1 MNDRKIETID
11 VHEFKKRRDNDP
23 ALCLI
28 DVRERDE
35 WQAVRI
41 PGAILIPKDQI
52 AMRIE
57 NQVPDRSQPIY
68 LHCRGGVR
76 SLHAA
81 QTLFDLGYEALYS
94 IQGGIAEWEA
104 CGYPVDKPSLGDES

>member
-1 MNDRKIETID
+1 MNDRKIETIN
-11 VHEFKKRRDNDP
+11 VHELKKRRDNDP

-28 DVRERDE
+28 DVREPDE

-52 AMRIE
+52 SVQIE
-57 NQVPDRSQPIY
+57 KKVPQRSQPIY

-76 SLHAA
+76 SLYAA
-81 QTLFDLGYEALYS
+81 QTLLDLGYETLYS
-94 IQGGIAEWEA
+94 IEGGIAEWEA
-104 CGYPVDKPSLGDES
+104 SGYPVEKSSLSDE